1 MPRVNDNTTDNFERE
16 VLDTNVKKIHPSGQ
30 ITLGKEFA
38 GQFIQIEK
46 LATGQIL
53 LTPVDVIPKH
63 HDTFYTKEAK
73 QQLAEYNEFEKAHKP
88 KRTSM
93 NSLRKK
99 VAAKRNG

>member
-1 MPRVNDNTTDNFERE
+1 MTRVSNTSDEFGID
-16 VLDTNVKKIHPSGQ
+16 VVDTNVKKIHPSGQ
-30 ITLGKEFA
+30 ITLGKELA

-63 HDTFYTKEAK
+63 HETFYTKEAK
-73 QQLAEYNEFEKAHKP
+73 KQLADYNEFEATHKP

-93 NSLRKK
+93 ADLRKK

>member
-1 MPRVNDNTTDNFERE
+1 MAKVNNRLDEFGFD
-16 VLDTNVKKIHPSGQ
+16 VIDTNVKKIHPSGQ

-46 LATGQIL
+46 LASGQVL

-63 HDTFYTKEAK
+63 HETFYTKEAK
-73 QQLAEYNEFEKAHKP
+73 QQLAEYNEFEKSHKP

-93 NSLRKK
+93 ADLRKK